1 MIRSIKLMAITLF
14 FASIISCKK
23 DPVANVTPTVSIT
36 TPSDNAI
43 FVTGENIIITSMA
56 NDADGSISKVE
67 FYDGTTLLGTATF
80 SPLSSIAPF
89 PYTYT
94 WANASPGN
102 HIITVKAIDN
112 SGAVTT
118 SSPINITVNIGFK
131 ATLNGASE
139 RPNPNASTATGSSI
153 ASFNITTK
161 ILNIS
166 TIYTGITPTAGHIHT
181 GAATVAGPIIFGF
194 PSLAPPIVFTTIPLT
209 TVQEA
214 DLMGNLLYVNLH
226 TAAFP
231 GGEIRGQ
238 LIKQ

>member
-1 MIRSIKLMAITLF
+1 MAIALF
-14 FASIISCKK
+14 FSSIISCKK

-36 TPSDNAI
+36 TPADNAI
-43 FVTGENIIITSMA
+43 FITGENIILTSTA

-67 FYDGTTLLGTATF
+67 FYDGPTLLGTST
-80 SPLSSIAPF
+80 SS

-94 WANASPGN
+94 WANASAGN
-102 HIITVKAIDN
+102 HIITVKATDN
-112 SGAVTT
+112 TGAVTT

-139 RPNPNASTATGSSI
+139 RPNPNASTATGSST

-181 GAATVAGPIIFGF
+181 GAAAVAGPITFGF
-194 PSLAPPIVFTTIPLT
+194 AGLTSPIVFTTIPLT
-209 TVQEA
+209 AVQEA
-214 DLMGNLLYVNLH
+214 DLRANLMYVNLH
-226 TAAFP
+226 TVAFP

>member
-1 MIRSIKLMAITLF
+1 MIRLIKLMSITLF
-14 FASIISCKK
+14 FSTIISCKK
-23 DPVANVTPTVSIT
+23 DLVANVTPTVNIT

-43 FVTGENIIITSMA
+43 FITGENIILASAA

-67 FYDGTTLLGTATF
+67 FFDGTTLLGTATT
-80 SPLSSIAPF
+80 SPLSPF
-89 PYTYT
+89 FPPAFTFT

-102 HIITVKAIDN
+102 HIITAKATDN
-112 SGAVTT
+112 TGAVTT

-131 ATLNGASE
+131 AILNGASE
-139 RPNPNASTATGSSI
+139 RPNPNTSTATGSSI

-166 TIYTGITPTAGHIHT
+166 TIYTGITPVAGHIHT

-194 PSLAPPIVFTTIPLT
+194 PALTPPIVFTTIPLT

-214 DLMGNLLYVNLH
+214 DLIANLLYVNLH

-231 GGEIRGQ
+231 GGEIRDQ